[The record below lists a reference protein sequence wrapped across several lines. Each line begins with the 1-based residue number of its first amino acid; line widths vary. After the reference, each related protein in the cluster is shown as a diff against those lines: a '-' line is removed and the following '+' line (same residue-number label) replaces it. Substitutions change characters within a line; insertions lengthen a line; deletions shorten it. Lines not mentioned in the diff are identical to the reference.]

1 MQKRLVRRCEEVVS
15 LLESNVVGSTLC
27 GESSV
32 LVVVLDIDEVN
43 LHLLLCSDTDDKGRT
58 LAGGNDL
65 MRVVDGLDEKTEST
79 LELLDNSLDQRGKAE
94 IGVLRVDVLGE
105 LCDSFSVGLSLEF
118 VTLALKQSL
127 QLLVVCD
134 NTVVDN

>member
-1 MQKRLVRRCEEVVS
+1 
-15 LLESNVVGSTLC
+15 
-27 GESSV
+27 
-32 LVVVLDIDEVN
+32 
-43 LHLLLCSDTDDKGRT
+43 
-58 LAGGNDL
+58 